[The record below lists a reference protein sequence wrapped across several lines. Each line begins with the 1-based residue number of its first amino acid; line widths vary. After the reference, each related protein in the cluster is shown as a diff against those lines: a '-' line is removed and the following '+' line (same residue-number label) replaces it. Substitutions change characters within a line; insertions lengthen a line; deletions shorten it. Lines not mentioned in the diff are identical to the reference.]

1 MIKYMQ
7 IKVHNYLEYLIKLPG
22 LQLNALMLLL
32 VQTLYLEFSRDIIIL
47 LSSS

>member
-1 MIKYMQ
+1 MQ
-7 IKVHNYLEYLIKLPG
+7 IKVHNYLEYLIKLSG